1 MSSGLPPILA
11 AAQPAAN
18 GFNFNAGFPGFSYLF
33 PAIQQV
39 NPNGSSPSNR
49 FKVKRHRQRV
59 DAGEPRNTYQVP
71 GGVLF
76 SREKGG
82 LLGDG

>member
-18 GFNFNAGFPGFSYLF
+18 GFNYLF